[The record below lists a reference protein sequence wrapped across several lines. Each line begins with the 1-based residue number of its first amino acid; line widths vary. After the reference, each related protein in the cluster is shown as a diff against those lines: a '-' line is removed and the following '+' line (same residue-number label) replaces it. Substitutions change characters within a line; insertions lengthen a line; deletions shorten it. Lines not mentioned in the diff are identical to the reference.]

1 MNKLLRNLKEEEN
14 YTLTENGAI
23 TRKTT
28 FSNCLDFFAFG
39 GAMRNRSEED
49 VILQFKKAY
58 KENPLISMKLL
69 FYFRDVRGGQGER
82 RLFRVITKWLEKNN
96 SKALK
101 KNLIYFAEFGR
112 WDDLLELGYKG
123 SKFEKE
129 VLSIVKNQLETDL
142 KDMSDNKPISLLAKR
157 MPSLGAS
164 SVDTK
169 LKAKYFAKKL
179 GMNAKKYRK
188 TLVKLRNHIR
198 LVETQMSSN
207 NWHEIEFDKL
217 PSKAGLKYRKAF
229 ERHCE
234 ERYRAFMYSD
244 KTTVNAATLY
254 PYEVV
259 EKAIGL
265 RRSFSTSTTERN
277 VVNKYWSNLKD
288 YFNGKSCSLLPVVD
302 TSGSMWGTPINVA
315 ISLGIYCAERNKGPF
330 KDHYISFSRKARLV
344 EVEGIDFVDKVRR
357 IYDTNLCEN
366 TNIESVF
373 DLVLNTALKN
383 NLSQEDLPQNIAII
397 SDMEFDNGVDEFNRW
412 SWRSSRSE
420 QKYSSHET
428 LMESIAKKWQ
438 SHGYEMPHL
447 IYWNVNA
454 RQNNIPMLGSGRI
467 SYVSGFSPSTF
478 EIILTG
484 KTGYELMMETVE
496 QERYSCITV

>member
-1 MNKLLRNLKEEEN
+1 M
-14 YTLTENGAI
+14 
-23 TRKTT
+23 
-28 FSNCLDFFAFG
+28 
-39 GAMRNRSEED
+39 
-49 VILQFKKAY
+49 
-58 KENPLISMKLL
+58 
-69 FYFRDVRGGQGER
+69 VR
-82 RLFRVITKWLEKNN
+82 KNN

-129 VLSIVKNQLETDL
+129 VLSIVKKQLETDL
-142 KDMSDNKPISLLAKR
+142 KDMNDNKPISLLAKW

-234 ERYRAFMYSD
+234 ERYRAFMDSD

-259 EKAIGL
+259 GKA
-265 RRSFSTSTTERN
+265 TEFRWNSSDIQRN
-277 VVNKYWSNLKD
+277 AINKYWSNLKD
-288 YFNGKSCSLLPVVD
+288 YFNGNLAVYYLL
-302 TSGSMWGTPINVA
+302 
-315 ISLGIYCAERNKGPF
+315 
-330 KDHYISFSRKARLV
+330 
-344 EVEGIDFVDKVRR
+344 
-357 IYDTNLCEN
+357 
-366 TNIESVF
+366 
-373 DLVLNTALKN
+373 
-383 NLSQEDLPQNIAII
+383 
-397 SDMEFDNGVDEFNRW
+397 
-412 SWRSSRSE
+412 
-420 QKYSSHET
+420 
-428 LMESIAKKWQ
+428 
-438 SHGYEMPHL
+438 
-447 IYWNVNA
+447 
-454 RQNNIPMLGSGRI
+454 
-467 SYVSGFSPSTF
+467 
-478 EIILTG
+478 
-484 KTGYELMMETVE
+484 
-496 QERYSCITV
+496 